1 MILLLGGEN
10 ALTTDFPFF
19 MNLQKKTLDL
29 IAACL
34 SFILIIILLTI
45 FASPYKY
52 SPVNYCFIWL
62 LLLGII
68 SGWIRWK
75 FWGGAFFLI
84 SIVMVTVY
92 FGLVTGQITYPLE
105 IIPAGILF
113 YMLVRKT
120 RQNET
125 ITTELMLEND
135 RRERAYNL
143 LLEEQKKQHYL
154 RESYYKKTT
163 RFSRLSQIA
172 KELGFTLAPGKLG
185 RNLISNLIKTI
196 ENGDSYSFYTIK
208 PDLQNLELQIIQG
221 PRNEIIDGKHLP
233 DKFDVWV
240 LRNRQPLI
248 VADVIKDYRFS
259 TRDAKDKTRSRS
271 LIISP
276 LITGNRLLGMIRI
289 DSYTPNTFNID
300 DLRLLTIIS
309 NIGALAFYNTS
320 LYQQTE
326 HLAVRDDLTGAFVKR
341 YFAEQMEK
349 LIIKSQ
355 LQQEPFT
362 VLLMDLDKFKELND
376 QFGHTVGDKI
386 LKKVTI
392 LIQKGSSPQG
402 ITARYGGEEF
412 AVILPQADKQQGI
425 NIAETIRTLI
435 EQAPLTA
442 RRQPI
447 RITTSIGLVT
457 FPAEGNTTIEL
468 LDKADKRLYRA
479 KDKGRNR
486 VVAE

>member
-1 MILLLGGEN
+1 
-10 ALTTDFPFF
+10 
-19 MNLQKKTLDL
+19 
-29 IAACL
+29 
-34 SFILIIILLTI
+34 
-45 FASPYKY
+45 
-52 SPVNYCFIWL
+52 
-62 LLLGII
+62 
-68 SGWIRWK
+68 
-75 FWGGAFFLI
+75 
-84 SIVMVTVY
+84 
-92 FGLVTGQITYPLE
+92 
-105 IIPAGILF
+105 
-113 YMLVRKT
+113 
-120 RQNET
+120 
-125 ITTELMLEND
+125 
-135 RRERAYNL
+135 
-143 LLEEQKKQHYL
+143 
-154 RESYYKKTT
+154 
-163 RFSRLSQIA
+163 
-172 KELGFTLAPGKLG
+172 
-185 RNLISNLIKTI
+185 
-196 ENGDSYSFYTIK
+196 
-208 PDLQNLELQIIQG
+208 
-221 PRNEIIDGKHLP
+221 
-233 DKFDVWV
+233 
-240 LRNRQPLI
+240 
-248 VADVIKDYRFS
+248 
-259 TRDAKDKTRSRS
+259 
-271 LIISP
+271 
-276 LITGNRLLGMIRI
+276 
-289 DSYTPNTFNID
+289 
-300 DLRLLTIIS
+300 
-309 NIGALAFYNTS
+309 
-320 LYQQTE
+320 
-326 HLAVRDDLTGAFVKR
+326 
-341 YFAEQMEK
+341 MEK